1 MSAVVCATDLN
12 CVREGTSRDRTDESS
27 ATRREHHEEY
37 HEESSTTHEHYE
49 ESSPALHNR
58 PLHRRN
64 HNDSEKS
71 STALYST
78 TQNTR
83 SRAPLLVVV
92 PLILTCRCRSPARPE
107 FGNFLAHLHH
117 GLLQGRHLGLLYGR
131 RHVIF
136 GPLGGPILVARGRPI
151 VFLTPTVRF
160 LHGPR
165 PENKR
170 TTSRVILLGPIYFVA
185 TGKKLLG
192 RHRRD
197 GGGSGGDHRF

>member
-1 MSAVVCATDLN
+1 MQNFPVLRFLSSPPGISSLPVAPLPA
-12 CVREGTSRDRTDESS
+12 TSRPITSLPIASVRI
-27 ATRREHHEEY
+27 
-37 HEESSTTHEHYE
+37 
-49 ESSPALHNR
+49 P
-58 PLHRRN
+58 
-64 HNDSEKS
+64 
-71 STALYST
+71 TA
-78 TQNTR
+78 
-83 SRAPLLVVV
+83 LVVV
-92 PLILTCRCRSPARPE
+92 QLLLTCRCRSPARPE